1 MYLPITSIVHPFSS
15 SSVVLVLDLDG
26 VWQWEPKH
34 MFRSVKSFYMHTSRF
49 YLLTLRVSDG
59 ERLDG
64 KKILSSVQGALRSRS
79 CSIFYT
85 SSRRLLPLDWASN
98 WLVGTVFSRDVFL
111 FISLANQA
119 TYPTVGEG
127 GFEG

>member
-59 ERLDG
+59 ERPG
-64 KKILSSVQGALRSRS
+64 KNPFDYAQCSSGCSQVQKLFNILYVIVALVATRLGFQLASR
-79 CSIFYT
+79 CSFSTGRVLVYLFGQPDYLT
-85 SSRRLLPLDWASN
+85 YSR
-98 WLVGTVFSRDVFL
+98 
-111 FISLANQA
+111 
-119 TYPTVGEG
+119 
-127 GFEG
+127 